1 MDENK
6 DQDPFDQFEE
16 ISEDSK
22 GWDTENTPPQG
33 QEAADI
39 KQCLQIAYNALQGNL
54 NPLLDIDP
62 IERVRLAKVL
72 HEMPTIHT
80 EAALP
85 MDDLPWPVGE
95 TKSSASPSDEEA
107 SRVVQSPEEAQKE
120 QDFLDTLGI

>member
-1 MDENK
+1 MTDK
-6 DQDPFDQFEE
+6 DQAFDQFEE
-16 ISEDSK
+16 ISEASG
-22 GWDTENTPPQG
+22 GWDTENTPPQS

-85 MDDLPWPVGE
+85 MNDLPWDAKAKE
-95 TKSSASPSDEEA
+95 ASPSDEEA